1 MNSYYLLDHPV
12 IRNMER
18 TGFPDGVEPECPH
31 CPICGE
37 TCETIYRNYNG
48 EYIGCDMCIVA
59 KDAWETSE
67 CFPEGFLEEGL

>member
-37 TCETIYRNYNG
+37 ACETVYLDAGGAYV
-48 EYIGCDMCIVA
+48 GCSERITA
-59 KDAWETSE
+59 RDAWDMPS
-67 CFPEGFLEEGL
+67 CFPDGFLEDL